1 MARVSAL
8 HRVLTKSLSSDKI
21 KFIIPLQNEVVQ
33 KVVRRSPNRTLRRS
47 HSVMAYS
54 PTRRVSSA
62 KDDNTKVSERS
73 RTHASME
80 EIFLEKKRP
89 LQDIKNT
96 QHVNVKD
103 ANKCNDK
110 CTDNEDGEFSLAEN
124 SNSSSD
130 YVVDA
135 LSRRKKKSNGQLMV
149 RWILDRDCLI
159 CFQCNEKFSMIRR
172 RHHCRAC
179 GGLFCAASLG
189 GRKSYP
195 T

>member
-1 MARVSAL
+1 MALVAAL
-8 HRVLTKSLSSDKI
+8 HRVLTKLSSSDKI
-21 KFIIPLQNEVVQ
+21 KFIIPPQNEVVPKKGLSQ
-33 KVVRRSPNRTLRRS
+33 RSQNRTLRRS

-80 EIFLEKKRP
+80 EMFLDKKRP

-110 CTDNEDGEFSLAEN
+110 CTDNEDVEFSLAEN

-135 LSRRKKKSNGQLMV
+135 LSRRK
-149 RWILDRDCLI
+149 
-159 CFQCNEKFSMIRR
+159 
-172 RHHCRAC
+172 
-179 GGLFCAASLG
+179 
-189 GRKSYP
+189 RKAMGN
-195 T
+195 